1 MQTYG
6 ELQNKFWL
14 SIPISFVLIHVFLSK
29 PIWVNIYME
38 FASTCAFSNTVGS
51 YIFLVFSSKVVGLQ

>member
-29 PIWVNIYME
+29 LIWVNIYME
-38 FASTCAFSNTVGS
+38 FLVFSNTVGS